1 MRFYQHEF
9 EGAGVLRM
17 QQSCG
22 DRTTCVS
29 VPVTLKPGS
38 LNKNPCGELNS
49 VYKLFSLHQKPLKSL
64 VWPLGNLGLKTYLG
78 LKARSQWGHLNY
90 LV

>member
-9 EGAGVLRM
+9 GGAGVLRM

-22 DRTTCVS
+22 DRATCVS
-29 VPVTLKPGS
+29 VPVTLKPKS

-49 VYKLFSLHQKPLKSL
+49 VYKLFSLHQIMLNSL
-64 VWPLGNLGLKTYLG
+64 VWPFGDLG
-78 LKARSQWGHLNY
+78 
-90 LV
+90 

>member
-9 EGAGVLRM
+9 GGAGVLRM

-22 DRTTCVS
+22 DRTRCIS

-38 LNKNPCGELNS
+38 LNKSPSGES
-49 VYKLFSLHQKPLKSL
+49 
-64 VWPLGNLGLKTYLG
+64 
-78 LKARSQWGHLNY
+78 NY
-90 LV
+90 VDK

>member
-9 EGAGVLRM
+9 GGAGVLRM

-49 VYKLFSLHQKPLKSL
+49 VYKCFSLHRRMLKSL
-64 VWPLGNLGLKTYLG
+64 VWPLGDLGLKTSLQ
-78 LKARSQWGHLNY
+78 LQARSQQLHPY
-90 LV
+90 Y